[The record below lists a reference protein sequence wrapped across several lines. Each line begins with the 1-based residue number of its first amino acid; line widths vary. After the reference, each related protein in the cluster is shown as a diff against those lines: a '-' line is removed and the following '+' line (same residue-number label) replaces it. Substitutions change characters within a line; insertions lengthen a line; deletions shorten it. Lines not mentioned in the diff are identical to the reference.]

1 LWYYL
6 DKLLNLLDIKMLKRI
21 RYFLWALPRRNR
33 KVVVDTCILLNRDDR
48 ERLKY
53 LRQVLIPRAVQE
65 QISRMAAAFE
75 VDDANTAKKLQD
87 IVKVEELVLGKVADR
102 KWQIVGS
109 SGTGL
114 LQAIENKKLS
124 ELDDNL
130 VSHIK
135 SIFSKRK
142 DVWNQKRGDL
152 GLSPLVFNPDNLALR
167 DLLGSTD
174 LRILTACLN
183 LQRQDGAGPFWL
195 ATRDKTVLALAKELE
210 IRTVQ
215 RIKEL

>member
-1 LWYYL
+1 
-6 DKLLNLLDIKMLKRI
+6 MLKKI
-21 RYFLWALPRRNR
+21 RYFLWALPRRNK
-33 KVVVDTCILLNRDDR
+33 KVVIDTCVLLNRDDR

-65 QISRMAAAFE
+65 QITRMAAAME
-75 VDDANTAKKLQD
+75 MKDVSTAKKLQD
-87 IVKVEELVLGKVADR
+87 IVKVEELVLDKVVSK
-102 KWQIVGS
+102 KWQIIGS

-135 SIFSKRK
+135 GIFSKRK
-142 DVWNQKRGDL
+142 DVWNQKRGGL
-152 GLSPLVFNPDNLALR
+152 GLSPLVFDPDNLALR

-183 LQRQDGAGPFWL
+183 LQRQDGVGSFYL
-195 ATRDKTVLALAKELE
+195 ATRDKTILALAQELE
-210 IRTVQ
+210 IKTVQ
-215 RIKEL
+215 RIRDL